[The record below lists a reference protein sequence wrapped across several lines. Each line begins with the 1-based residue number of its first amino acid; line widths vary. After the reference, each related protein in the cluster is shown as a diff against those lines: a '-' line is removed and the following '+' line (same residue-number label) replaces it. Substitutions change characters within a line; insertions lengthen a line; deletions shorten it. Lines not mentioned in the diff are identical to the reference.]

1 MPTVVDAVIVHS
13 SHSHASALSNPLRLF
28 ADSFSIGERSGAS
41 APPETGAP
49 SGGDASGGGATSAS
63 GRAREEGDSSKRRD
77 NSGSGAA
84 SKRDD
89 AARASSKRG
98 DGAGSSSK
106 RDDAACAS
114 SKRGD
119 GSIDASSSADDVI
132 YLGASFPRDLGRS
145 RSASS
150 SGAHRQSRG
159 DGVGTSGLGGASS
172 GIRLDRRV
180 AHGADGRT
188 SLQFDVFKALQRARG
203 WCCVN
208 HNCFLNCCFSLSVDP
223 LTPPS
228 PFSLTERQSRADRG
242 GEAGSG
248 RCSRCHH
255 RC

>member
-1 MPTVVDAVIVHS
+1 MVDAVIVHS
-13 SHSHASALSNPLRLF
+13 SRSYASALSNPLRLF

-41 APPETGAP
+41 APSETGAG
-49 SGGDASGGGATSAS
+49 GGDASGGGATSAS
-63 GRAREEGDSSKRRD
+63 DRAREEGDSSKRRD

-89 AARASSKRG
+89 AA
-98 DGAGSSSK
+98 GSSSK

-114 SKRGD
+114 SKRD
-119 GSIDASSSADDVI
+119 DAAGSSSKRDDASSSADDVI
-132 YLGASFPRDLGRS
+132 YIGASFPRDLGRS

-188 SLQFDVFKALQRARG
+188 SLQFDVFKAVQKARG

-208 HNCFLNCCFSLSVDP
+208 HTLDCRFPLSVSP
-223 LTPPS
+223 LTPPF

-248 RCSRCHH
+248 RCSRCQH